1 MNTTVG
7 TCSLRGG
14 RVSVPSMW
22 HSILDPWNDIYEGI
36 AFNYEDDKL
45 ITAIELARA
54 AEREQH
60 QREIAQRDETIRQ
73 LQAQIATLTQERDDF
88 HMRYRIQCDVESK
101 AALVRAEAAEARC
114 ATLTAALEPFAAL
127 AECYDPPEDDDH
139 EIVWDRKPTL
149 GQLRAARAALA
160 AAPQG
165 RETPDPQKG
174 ELTDVE
180 M

>member
-1 MNTTVG
+1 MSDQTPT
-7 TCSLRGG
+7 
-14 RVSVPSMW
+14 
-22 HSILDPWNDIYEGI
+22 DPWNDIYEGI

-114 ATLTAALEPFAAL
+114 ATLTTALTEAQQQRDTLREAAAAALREMCNTVAPRNSFTDAVDALDAAL
-127 AECYDPPEDDDH
+127 AS
-139 EIVWDRKPTL
+139 K
-149 GQLRAARAALA
+149 
-160 AAPQG
+160 
-165 RETPDPQKG
+165 ETPNG
-174 ELTDVE
+174 E
-180 M
+180 

>member
-1 MNTTVG
+1 MTETPRPDHAMSDQ
-7 TCSLRGG
+7 T
-14 RVSVPSMW
+14 PT
-22 HSILDPWNDIYEGI
+22 DPWNDIYEGI

-73 LQAQIATLTQERDDF
+73 LRARERELESAVDSAQALARAF
-88 HMRYRIQCDVESK
+88 
-101 AALVRAEAAEARC
+101 AAPEARC
-114 ATLTAALEPFAAL
+114 ATLTTTLEEARQHLAAIGWSMSGGTNLR
-127 AECYDPPEDDDH
+127 
-139 EIVWDRKPTL
+139 DRID
-149 GQLRAARAALA
+149 AALA